1 MNRLL
6 AVAARELRERW
17 LLFPG
22 AFVAGCFPLV
32 LPAFG
37 VSRELMPTVGATG
50 AVLLAAGAAVVIGSS
65 MLARDA
71 ANGRLG
77 FLFSRPLPWGTIWG
91 GKWLAAI
98 ALAAATAFLNAIPWM
113 AAYPLSSL
121 GGRHGDSWLLMLL
134 DGPGTV
140 LGFLAIVLSVGLA
153 NFGATLFRSRSPWL
167 ALDLVLMLAAAW
179 TVWRYLAPLW
189 RYGIL
194 GQGEW
199 TIVLAL
205 LPLAFGLLVGSVAQ
219 VAVGRT
225 DLHRA
230 HRALSLGFWAVTFL
244 SLIVAAGYWHF
255 IRSTGPDAVSVHGVS
270 RDASGRWIYVEG
282 NSLHSGW
289 YPHRFLIDTT
299 TGRYLP
305 HPGPDDGPDRIGF
318 RMLFSAD
325 GRFGALPGAA
335 RGGAALTLFD
345 LREAEPRVT
354 QVALES
360 SPPPSWKTSFALSP
374 TAATVLVAHESG
386 ASLFELPSGRRIA
399 TTTIPPGW
407 RPAVACYLAEGKTRA
422 WLVPSDDG
430 PARDRRAE
438 MRVLDLAADGASSA
452 MTFPVAAAVDP
463 VVGWRTVHADAGGER
478 IVTSEAGLQLRDG
491 TSGAPLTSLVEGA
504 GDSPFL
510 FLADGRIVVEGR
522 AAAGQPPFT
531 HPRLWVF
538 DRLGTKLADFE
549 LPLAS
554 PGSLALGPEVANGSV
569 VVSSY
574 RGSLLSEDALVVDVG
589 SGRVVDKLPPGLRPA
604 FGLAPGAPSAALAV
618 GSSVHFFSVA
628 EGRGVAHP
636 ERLLNRLVRID
647 FATGERKVVA
657 GAGAA
662 RGERLSAR

>member
-1 MNRLL
+1 M
-6 AVAARELRERW
+6 
-17 LLFPG
+17 
-22 AFVAGCFPLV
+22 
-32 LPAFG
+32 
-37 VSRELMPTVGATG
+37 
-50 AVLLAAGAAVVIGSS
+50 
-65 MLARDA
+65 
-71 ANGRLG
+71 
-77 FLFSRPLPWGTIWG
+77 
-91 GKWLAAI
+91 
-98 ALAAATAFLNAIPWM
+98 
-113 AAYPLSSL
+113 
-121 GGRHGDSWLLMLL
+121 
-134 DGPGTV
+134 
-140 LGFLAIVLSVGLA
+140 
-153 NFGATLFRSRSPWL
+153 
-167 ALDLVLMLAAAW
+167 
-179 TVWRYLAPLW
+179 
-189 RYGIL
+189 
-194 GQGEW
+194 
-199 TIVLAL
+199 L
-205 LPLAFGLLVGSVAQ
+205 LPLALALLVGSVAQ
-219 VAVGRT
+219 VALGRT
-225 DLHRA
+225 DLRRA
-230 HRALSLGFWAVTFL
+230 HRALSLGFWAVTFVT
-244 SLIVAAGYWHF
+244 LIVAAGYWHF

-282 NSLHSGW
+282 NGRHSGW

-305 HPGPDDGPDRIGF
+305 HPGPEDGLDRIGF

-374 TAATVLVAHESG
+374 TAATVFVAHESG

-399 TTTIPPGW
+399 TTTVPPGW

-452 MTFPVAAAVDP
+452 VTFPVAAAVDP
-463 VVGWRTVHADAGGER
+463 VVGWRAVHADARGER

-491 TSGAPLTSLVEGA
+491 TSGAPLASLVEGA

-522 AAAGQPPFT
+522 AAAGQPRFT

-554 PGSLALGPEVANGSV
+554 PGSLGLGPEVAHGRV

-574 RGSLLSEDALVVDVG
+574 RGVLLSEDALVVDVG
-589 SGRVVDKLPPGLRPA
+589 ERTSRRQAPAWAQARVR
-604 FGLAPGAPSAALAV
+604 LAPGRLVGGPRGGFERALLQRRRRAWRGSPGTAPEPPGPDRLRDRRAKGRGRGRSAARRADQRALSVWIITSRARPDASARSAV
-618 GSSVHFFSVA
+618 SGSVSRRNAASS
-628 EGRGVAHP
+628 
-636 ERLLNRLVRID
+636 
-647 FATGERKVVA
+647 
-657 GAGAA
+657 AA
-662 RGERLSAR
+662 RSRGASPATRIGGRTPPRTITCEAARRETRPFASSNGRISTRRASATAAA